1 MTVPFARCLAVLV
14 TLSVGQLAA
23 GQSPSPSS
31 TEFGQPTPALASDA
45 FVESIGVNT
54 HFIYDDTKY
63 YTEYEAVRD
72 RLVELGVRYVR
83 DDPWMPGNWKRPLV
97 RDLYDETGIQLL
109 AIVHE
114 RVGPYPAPLDL
125 DPAATRALVAGIEEH
140 YNSGGRRAVVAI
152 EGPNEYDLSHGPD
165 PDWATH
171 LKAYQEILY
180 GAVRGRPVL
189 NGVPVLAPSL
199 VWPRSYTDVGD
210 LSDVADRAN
219 VHPYPGGKRPT
230 NGLAEN
236 LARAVTVVPGEVWA
250 TETGYHNAMGDATD
264 GTGDLTHPGVPE
276 GVEARYLPRLFAEY
290 FRRGVAKTFAYEL
303 LDVYPDGDN
312 DSETANFGLLRNDLT
327 PKPAFHALRRL
338 IRLLSDPGPPF
349 ETGALR
355 YSVDGGDVEHL
366 LLQKRDGRFLVLLWR
381 DISSYAVPGGWRSGE
396 PGTVRDSAPVRV
408 TLALDTPAL
417 SAAVHDPTASDE
429 PTATWET
436 PIAIEVDIRDR
447 LVVVEVVPRVTQS
460 IPLRVG
466 WNLVSTWVAP
476 SDSTTRSVLGD
487 AAPNV
492 LLVKDQNGRVFAP
505 AYEIDD
511 VPFWAKTQAYD
522 VYATAPD
529 TLSVEGRP
537 VPGTTPIPLEA
548 GWNHVAFLGHAPLP
562 IGDALASISD
572 HVVLVRDG
580 HGNEYA
586 PEKGLRSLTAL
597 DPGEG
602 YQINV
607 SAPVVLR
614 YPTTG
619 GPADAGAD

>member
-1 MTVPFARCLAVLV
+1 MTTACARRLVILAALAV
-14 TLSVGQLAA
+14 GPLAA
-23 GQSPSPSS
+23 GQNLSPNSAASS
-31 TEFGQPTPALASDA
+31 EPVFAAASDA
-45 FVESIGVNT
+45 FVESIGVAT
-54 HFIYDDTKY
+54 HFNYDDTKY

-83 DDPWMPGNWKRPLV
+83 DAPSMPGSWKRPLV
-97 RDLYDETGIQLL
+97 LDLYDETGIRLL

-125 DPAATRALVAGIEEH
+125 DPAATEAVIAGIEEH
-140 YNSGGRRAVVAI
+140 YSGGGRRAVVAI

-165 PDWATH
+165 PDWVAR
-171 LKAYQEILY
+171 LRAYQEILY
-180 GAVRGRPVL
+180 GAVRERPAL
-189 NGVPVLAPSL
+189 DGVPVLAPTL
-199 VWPRSYTDVGD
+199 VWPRSYTAVGD

-219 VHPYPGGKRPT
+219 VHPYPGGRRPT
-230 NGLAEN
+230 TGLDAN
-236 LARAVTVVPGEVWA
+236 LARAASVAPGDVWA
-250 TETGYHNAMGDATD
+250 TETGYHNAMGDAAD

-276 GVEARYLPRLFAEY
+276 EVEARYLPRLFAEY
-290 FRRGVAKTFAYEL
+290 FRRGVEKTFAYEL
-303 LDVYPDGDN
+303 LNVYPDGDN

-349 ETGALR
+349 EPGTLR
-355 YSVDGGDVEHL
+355 YSLGGDGVEHL

-396 PGTVRDSAPVRV
+396 PGTVRDPAPVRV

-417 SAAVHDPTASDE
+417 SAVVHDPTASDE
-429 PTATWET
+429 PMATWET
-436 PIAIEVDIRDR
+436 PIAIEVDVRDR

-505 AYEIDD
+505 TYEIDD
-511 VPFWAKTQAYD
+511 VPFWVKTQAYD

-537 VPGTTPIPLEA
+537 VLETTPVQLEA
-548 GWNHVAFLGHAPLP
+548 GWNHVAFLGRGSLP
-562 IGDALASISD
+562 IERALGSISD

-580 HGNEYA
+580 HGNAYA
-586 PEKGLRSLTAL
+586 PSEGLRSLTTL
-597 DPGEG
+597 RPGEG
-602 YQINV
+602 YQVNV

-614 YPTTG
+614 YPASDG
-619 GPADAGAD
+619 GHD